1 MENLNYIQ
9 NKNIESLIFNKR
21 KSKKD
26 NLKDCKRAYKLDCHI
41 LIKTK
46 NLDKNTWFKVKKLG
60 ISGTDIACIVRANKY
75 KSPMAVYL
83 DKITEEVMTEENEKM
98 YFGKVLEDVVA
109 KEFAK
114 RNPHLKVSKVN
125 AVLKHK
131 EYDFAIANIDRLI
144 RNENDTVRIK
154 NLIVHSNIVHSYT
167 MVRNLKQGNLYLYK
181 FNIINT
187 FTGIIIQNSI

>member
-1 MENLNYIQ
+1 M
-9 NKNIESLIFNKR
+9 
-21 KSKKD
+21 
-26 NLKDCKRAYKLDCHI
+26 
-41 LIKTK
+41 
-46 NLDKNTWFKVKKLG
+46 
-60 ISGTDIACIVRANKY
+60 
-75 KSPMAVYL
+75 
-83 DKITEEVMTEENEKM
+83 
-98 YFGKVLEDVVA
+98 
-109 KEFAK
+109 
-114 RNPHLKVSKVN
+114 SKVN